1 MKKFLFG
8 PMSLKFFVRD
18 LIDEQQTIRIF
29 SYIQIKSE
37 ESLQV
42 FDWFD
47 YLLEDSIYFFV
58 FGIVSQVGR

>member
-8 PMSLKFFVRD
+8 PVSLKFFVRD